1 MSDAPGPPHTLVQCV
16 GAPLR
21 RDDALGPVIAE
32 ALQAR
37 LPPGRA
43 AVELEWGEG
52 ARLMARWAGFRRV
65 IIVDAACSGAAP
77 GTVHRI
83 DARARPVPTGLCYH
97 STHRFGVAEA
107 IEVARV
113 LGRLPESI
121 RLYAVE
127 GEAFGNGEGLSPAVA
142 RAADALADELVEAL
156 AGG

>member
-1 MSDAPGPPHTLVQCV
+1 MSDAPRRPHTLVQCV

-32 ALQAR
+32 ALRVR
-37 LPPGRA
+37 LPSGSA
-43 AVELEWGEG
+43 AVEVEWGEG
-52 ARLMARWAGFRRV
+52 GRLMARWPDFRRV
-65 IIVDAACSGAAP
+65 VIVDAACSGAAP

-107 IEVARV
+107 VEVARA

-127 GEAFGNGEGLSPAVA
+127 GASFDNGEGLSPAVA
-142 RAADALADELVEAL
+142 RAAAALADELVEVL